1 MYRSKR
7 YQLKI
12 LDDRLNTIFYLYI
25 SLVSL
30 SLSVDTQLC
39 IHNLILRDDQNNHF
53 KYPKVMIAFH
63 ALRHSSH
70 IIKWSWDSN
79 ATICLASKSDCR
91 IKRYYKIKFSQS
103 ACFHLDGT
111 GHKWLNEI
119 NFDWLMI
126 KINKMSFCDW

>member
-12 LDDRLNTIFYLYI
+12 LDDHLNTTFYLYI

-30 SLSVDTQLC
+30 SLSVDTQFRT
-39 IHNLILRDDQNNHF
+39 HNLTFRDEQNNHS

-63 ALRHSSH
+63 AVRHSSH

-79 ATICLASKSDCR
+79 ATICLAFKLDCR
-91 IKRYYKIKFSQS
+91 IKRYHKIKFSRS
-103 ACFHLDGT
+103 ACIHLDKT
-111 GHKWLNEI
+111 NHKWLNEI

-126 KINKMSFCDW
+126 KIN